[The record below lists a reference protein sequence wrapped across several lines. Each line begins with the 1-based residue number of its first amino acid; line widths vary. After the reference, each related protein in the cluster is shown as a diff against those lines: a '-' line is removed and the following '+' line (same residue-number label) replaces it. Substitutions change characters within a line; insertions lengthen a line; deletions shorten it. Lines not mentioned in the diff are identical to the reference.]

1 MASAD
6 KYQQAFL
13 SVGMGSTISAIGLIG
28 TLTPATLEDDEAQY
42 YFEQVIDGETI
53 TFPVEF
59 TKENGVWKI
68 LEF

>member
-1 MASAD
+1 
-6 KYQQAFL
+6 
-13 SVGMGSTISAIGLIG
+13 MGSTISAIGLIG